1 MKKSITIF
9 LIILMGVFA
18 RSEVILAG
26 PGHDHGGAQDFH
38 VGIVMPRFFAES
50 ELYEVVG
57 VILDKKLTVYLDR
70 FETNE
75 TVNNADI
82 QVDFDDQSLRLSPK
96 SEGVYEGTFSK
107 PLSQKE
113 IAVSV
118 LIKVGD
124 ESDILVTTYD
134 GTAKSSK
141 APFGWLAWGI
151 WIATLVTLIAVF
163 LLMYYRRHIW
173 LPTVQRLAAMI
184 KEKL

>member
-1 MKKSITIF
+1 MKKSLTIF

-18 RSEVILAG
+18 RSEAILAG
-26 PGHDHGGAQDFH
+26 PGHDHGGSQDLH

-57 VILDKKLTVYLDR
+57 VITDKKLTIYLDR

-75 TVNNADI
+75 AVNNADI

-96 SEGVYEGTFSK
+96 SEGIYEGTFSK
-107 PLSQKE
+107 QLSPKE
-113 IAVSV
+113 MAVSV

-124 ESDILVTTYD
+124 ESDILITTYD

-141 APFGWLAWGI
+141 AIFGWLVWGI

-163 LLMYYRRHIW
+163 LLMYYRRHIL
-173 LPTVQRLAAMI
+173 LPTLQRLVTI
-184 KEKL
+184 VKGKQ